1 MFPGNMNPRQMKQMM
16 KRMGIKVD
24 DVEAELVIIHGPD
37 EEIIIEK
44 PQVTKTVMQGQ
55 EIYQIM
61 GGRVKR
67 ESIEASLD
75 IDEED
80 VGMVAQQADV
90 SNKEAQAAL
99 EEAGGDIA
107 AAIMKLKS

>member
-24 DVEAELVIIHGPD
+24 DVEAEMVIIHGPD
-37 EEIIIEK
+37 EEIIIEE

-61 GGRVKR
+61 GGRVRK
-67 ESIEASLD
+67 ETIEASVD

-90 SNKEAQAAL
+90 SNKEARAAL

>member
-1 MFPGNMNPRQMKQMM
+1 MNPRQMKQMM
-16 KRMGIKVD
+16 KRMGIKVN

-37 EEIIIEK
+37 EEIIIEE

-61 GGRVKR
+61 GGRARR
-67 ESIEASLD
+67 EKIEASVD

-90 SNKEAQAAL
+90 SNEEARTAL